1 MPRVS
6 FTQLFAGQSLRN
18 LSDLTGGMASGYTP
32 SDKTLARIDRA
43 SRFQYLLGY
52 APANAT
58 WDGRFR
64 RISVKVNRKDVRV
77 LFRHGYYAR
86 PEFMPFDRRQFL
98 TYNRIAAA
106 GNMTEPIAD
115 LKVSGTVE
123 YTSGAPELAVTTTI
137 AASGIAFSH
146 ADGHHTASLEVAF
159 FAGNAKQVLVGEDW
173 QAVDLD
179 LTDANY
185 DVFKSKGASYT
196 QHIPLKGE
204 PRFLKIIAYDYAA
217 DALGTATIAIT
228 TPAK

>member
-106 GNMTEPIAD
+106 GNVTEPIAD

-123 YTSGAPELAVTTTI
+123 YTSGAPELVVTLTI
-137 AASGIAFSH
+137 AAHGIAFSH

-185 DVFKSKGASYT
+185 ELFKSKGVSYT

-217 DALGTATIAIT
+217 DAIGTAMIAIT